1 MKLVA
6 RKEEI
11 TKLQGILEGGDAKVL
26 ETKEWG
32 LRDFASI
39 IKKQTKGYYV
49 ILKVNA
55 EKPALDEF
63 ERLAKLNQNVLRHL
77 ITVAQD

>member
-1 MKLVA
+1 
-6 RKEEI
+6 
-11 TKLQGILEGGDAKVL
+11 
-26 ETKEWG
+26 
-32 LRDFASI
+32 
-39 IKKQTKGYYV
+39 YV

-63 ERLAKLNQNVLRHL
+63 DRLAKLNQNVLRHL